1 MPEFWRV
8 LLKCSYGKSKL
19 QFPNEIIFLVSSY
32 TISQWFIVFLLDGNL
47 YLGFDLFHNR
57 HLKIVC
63 CCCCFDFFFF
73 PENKYKYFRCK
84 WKQKHKIVARNV
96 ARSTS
101 TYLGWL
107 YPFDL
112 QAGWWF
118 SSSICSVSSEYRMR
132 PLQIWH
138 ANQRLPFSQFVSL
151 VIELLMVLHIPLI
164 KVYGFI
170 LSKGAICNVESFKN
184 KMFYIA
190 LLLTKLNLAHR

>member
-32 TISQWFIVFLLDGNL
+32 TIGQWFIVFLLDGNL
-47 YLGFDLFHNR
+47 
-57 HLKIVC
+57 C
-63 CCCCFDFFFF
+63 
-73 PENKYKYFRCK
+73 
-84 WKQKHKIVARNV
+84 KHKIVARNV

-138 ANQRLPFSQFVSL
+138 AYQRLPFSQFASL